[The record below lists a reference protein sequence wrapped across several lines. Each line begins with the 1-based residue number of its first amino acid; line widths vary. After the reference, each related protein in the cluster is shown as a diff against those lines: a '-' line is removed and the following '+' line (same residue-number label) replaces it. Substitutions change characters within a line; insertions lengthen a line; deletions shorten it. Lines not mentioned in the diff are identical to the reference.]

1 VHSGESLLNVRS
13 RLIGNTLQEFTG
25 DLLNKSNDKLFS
37 GLFREVCLISR
48 SKLLLLT
55 QLPNSY
61 QKKVRI
67 GKSFDLLKS

>member
-48 SKLLLLT
+48 SNPDDLVKSLDSMAKLKA
-55 QLPNSY
+55 PNS
-61 QKKVRI
+61 RRANPEE
-67 GKSFDLLKS
+67 